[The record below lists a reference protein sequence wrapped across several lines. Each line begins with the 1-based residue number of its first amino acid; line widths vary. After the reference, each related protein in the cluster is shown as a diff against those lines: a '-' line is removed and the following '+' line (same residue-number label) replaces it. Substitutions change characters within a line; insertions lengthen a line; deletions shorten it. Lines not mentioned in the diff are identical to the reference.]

1 MSVDKFHNY
10 NDLIPPENPEYPWN
24 PTFWQPL
31 CYYCAQP
38 IRLVQPGA
46 MYRQRI
52 GVSWEHINAV
62 FITDIDVEKHPEIP
76 NLKIYQKHMN
86 GSRWSCNPLKVRP
99 TDEIDNPRCHICGTQ
114 TTEHGMVCSAA
125 GKPGF
130 HATTMSQ
137 KEDELTRIFGWTS
150 QSETVVKERER
161 VSLTEGVGALA
172 ITGVLLGVLA
182 WITKSLPQRRLDV
195 NQTR

>member
-1 MSVDKFHNY
+1 MSVGKFTNY
-10 NDLIPPENPEYPWN
+10 NDLTPPENPEYPWN

-38 IRLVQPGA
+38 IRLTQPGA

-52 GVSWEHINAV
+52 GVSWEHINPV

-76 NLKIYQKHMN
+76 NLKKYQKWMN
-86 GSRWSCNPLKVRP
+86 QSHWHCNPLKVRP
-99 TDEIDNPRCHICGTQ
+99 TEEIDDPRCTCGAQ
-114 TTEHGMVCSAA
+114 EKDAHNGCCSAA
-125 GKPGF
+125 GKPPF
-130 HATTMSQ
+130 HATTMSH
-137 KEDELTRIFGWTS
+137 KEDELIRIFGWTN

-172 ITGVLLGVLA
+172 ITGVFLGLLA
-182 WITKSLPQRRLDV
+182 WITKSLPKRRLDV